1 MLRGDPLKKVLN
13 EVEIG
18 RETTAGRKAFS
29 GKDLQMMA
37 EAAEPQ
43 KLLLELDGV
52 SRQFGE
58 QLVLSDVRL
67 QVFQGETLVIIGE
80 SGCGKSVTLRLLCGL
95 LAPTGGSVRFEGESW
110 LNRPERRRRLE
121 QLRFGFLFQGAALFD
136 SMSVYENV
144 AFGLRQNT
152 TLKSR
157 QIEQVV
163 RERLNEVGLPFS
175 VCAKKPAQLSGG
187 MKKRVALARAL
198 ALTPEIM
205 LYDEPT
211 TGLDPVMTDV
221 INELIL
227 QTRRARTITSIVVTH
242 DMSTVRKV
250 ADRVVMLHP
259 ASRLKPGEGQVVFE
273 GRAEEAFR
281 SADPRVSQFVK
292 GEAGERLR
300 ELAMAE

>member
-1 MLRGDPLKKVLN
+1 MVPVVTPPASDEL
-13 EVEIG
+13 
-18 RETTAGRKAFS
+18 
-29 GKDLQMMA
+29 LQ
-37 EAAEPQ
+37 
-43 KLLLELDGV
+43 LTGV
-52 SRQFGE
+52 SRQFGS
-58 QLVLSDVRL
+58 QVVLRGVDFRVKR
-67 QVFQGETLVIIGE
+67 GETLVIVGE

-95 LAPTGGSVRFEGESW
+95 LAPTSGSVLFEGRNWSQR
-110 LNRPERRRRLE
+110 NERETRRE

-152 TLKSR
+152 RLKR
-157 QIEQVV
+157 DQIEKIV

-175 VCAKKPAQLSGG
+175 VCEKKPAQLSGG
-187 MKKRVALARAL
+187 MKKRVALARVL

-227 QTRRARTITSIVVTH
+227 QTRKQRMVTSIVVTH
-242 DMSTVRKV
+242 DMATVRKV
-250 ADRVVMLHP
+250 ADRVIMLHP
-259 ASRLKPGEGQVVFE
+259 ATRLEPHEPQVIFE
-273 GRAEEAFR
+273 GTAEDAFD
-281 SADPRVSQFVK
+281 SPDTRVSQFVK

-300 ELAMAE
+300 ELALAS

>member
-1 MLRGDPLKKVLN
+1 MTNPEVSPIPL
-13 EVEIG
+13 
-18 RETTAGRKAFS
+18 
-29 GKDLQMMA
+29 LQ
-37 EAAEPQ
+37 
-43 KLLLELDGV
+43 LDGV
-52 SRQFGE
+52 SRNFGT
-58 QLVLSDVRL
+58 QVVLRDVRL
-67 QVFQGETLVIIGE
+67 KVRQGETLVVIGE

-95 LAPTGGSVRFEGESW
+95 LAATTGRVCFEGRTWIE
-110 LNRPERRRRLE
+110 RPERERRNE

-136 SMSVYENV
+136 SMNVFENV

-152 TLKSR
+152 VLKAG
-157 QIEQVV
+157 QIEQIV

-175 VCAKKPAQLSGG
+175 ACEKKPAQLSGG

-227 QTRRARTITSIVVTH
+227 QTRRARPITSIVVTH

-259 ASRLKPGEGQVVFE
+259 AARLKEGEQQVIFE
-273 GRAEEAFR
+273 GSAAEAFD
-281 SADPRVSQFVK
+281 SPDPRVSQFVK

-300 ELAMAE
+300 EMAMAG